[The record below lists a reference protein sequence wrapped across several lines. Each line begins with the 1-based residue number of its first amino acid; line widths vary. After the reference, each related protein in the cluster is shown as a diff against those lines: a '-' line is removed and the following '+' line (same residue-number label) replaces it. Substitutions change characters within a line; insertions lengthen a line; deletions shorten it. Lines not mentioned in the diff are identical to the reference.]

1 MTPSRRLTAILSVLL
16 GTILLLAAP
25 ASAVA
30 ARQPTAQGQ
39 TVNTIADTV
48 LSSTPRSHKHTG
60 TAHHPATAKPV
71 HKASVSKASV
81 SKEKVKKQGKKK
93 KRGFFKKL
101 GIALIV
107 LLIVLIVIVVLVIWL
122 IVHFVRKAFRRRG

>member
-25 ASAVA
+25 ASATA

-39 TVNTIADTV
+39 TVNTIAGTV
-48 LSSTPRSHKHTG
+48 LSSTPQSHKHTG

-81 SKEKVKKQGKKK
+81 SKEKVKKQGKK